1 MRRVLLIL
9 SAVMAAVMPIRAQ
22 YYFATQPGSQASF
35 RVYDNKGDLM
45 GSYDETIKSIRAE
58 STDDIFV
65 VLEQVYF
72 DKDGKH
78 LFKDKSSNLSLY
90 VKDGEVT
97 VNIETIK
104 KGMTTQDLM
113 MKGCVIYVP
122 SDIRAGEELPD
133 RSLSIKIGS
142 IGGTVELTER
152 KVLGMEKV
160 TVPAGTFQAAKVQE
174 KQKTRVAIVTE
185 EVTII
190 TWMVKDLGCVRQ
202 ESYDSKGRLIHTI
215 EMVKK

>member
-1 MRRVLLIL
+1 MKRMIPILLATL
-9 SAVMAAVMPIRAQ
+9 AAVMPLRAQ
-22 YYFATQPGSQASF
+22 YYFATHVGSQVSY
-35 RVYDNKGDLM
+35 RIYNNKGDLM

-78 LFKDKSSNLSLY
+78 LLKDKSSNLSLY

-113 MKGCVIYVP
+113 MKGCVLYVP
-122 SDIRAGEELPD
+122 SDIKTGDVLPD
-133 RSLSIKIGS
+133 RNLSVRVGN
-142 IGGTVELTER
+142 IGGTIRLTER

-202 ESYDSKGRLIHTI
+202 ESYDSKGRLVQTI